1 MMSLHFCDDVPFHTV
16 YVHGLV
22 RDGEGQK
29 MSKSKGNVI
38 DPIDLIDGI
47 GLEEL
52 VAKRTSGMMQPQMAA
67 KIEKATRKH
76 FPDGIVG
83 YGTDA
88 LRFTFYS
95 LASTGRDIK
104 FDIGRMEGYRNFC
117 NKIWNAAR
125 YVLMNCEGHDFSG
138 DAVHYSLADRWI
150 RSRFQRAAEETA
162 RAIDAYRLDF
172 ATQALYDFVWN
183 EYCDWYLE
191 LSKPVLWDEAG
202 DPSLIAGTRKTL
214 IEILEQTLRLLHPLM
229 PYITEEIWQSVAP
242 IAGNTGK
249 TIMLQGYPLA
259 DADMIDEEA
268 EAEIGWLKQLIV
280 AIRTVRSEA
289 NLAPSLELNVLIKNT
304 SASDRERMERNAP
317 FLKKLAKTAS
327 LEALDSDDGNP
338 PALSAL
344 CGHMEI
350 LVPMAGVIDI
360 EAELARLSKEHEKQK
375 SEVQRLKSKLE
386 NPKFINRAPTDV
398 VDKEREKL
406 GAASDALG
414 KLEEQVKRIQG
425 LR

>member
-1 MMSLHFCDDVPFHTV
+1 
-16 YVHGLV
+16 
-22 RDGEGQK
+22 
-29 MSKSKGNVI
+29 
-38 DPIDLIDGI
+38 
-47 GLEEL
+47 
-52 VAKRTSGMMQPQMAA
+52 
-67 KIEKATRKH
+67 
-76 FPDGIVG
+76 
-83 YGTDA
+83 
-88 LRFTFYS
+88 
-95 LASTGRDIK
+95 
-104 FDIGRMEGYRNFC
+104 
-117 NKIWNAAR
+117 
-125 YVLMNCEGHDFSG
+125 
-138 DAVHYSLADRWI
+138 
-150 RSRFQRAAEETA
+150 
-162 RAIDAYRLDF
+162 
-172 ATQALYDFVWN
+172 
-183 EYCDWYLE
+183 
-191 LSKPVLWDEAG
+191 
-202 DPSLIAGTRKTL
+202 
-214 IEILEQTLRLLHPLM
+214 
-229 PYITEEIWQSVAP
+229 
-242 IAGNTGK
+242 
-249 TIMLQGYPLA
+249 
-259 DADMIDEEA
+259 
-268 EAEIGWLKQLIV
+268 
-280 AIRTVRSEA
+280 
-289 NLAPSLELNVLIKNT
+289 LELNVLIKNT

>member
-52 VAKRTSGMMQPQMAA
+52 VAKRTSGMLQPQMAA

-125 YVLMNCEGHDFSG
+125 YVLMNCEGHDFS
-138 DAVHYSLADRWI
+138 DAAVQYSLADRWI

-242 IAGNTGK
+242 IAGSTGK

>member
-1 MMSLHFCDDVPFHTV
+1 
-16 YVHGLV
+16 
-22 RDGEGQK
+22 
-29 MSKSKGNVI
+29 
-38 DPIDLIDGI
+38 
-47 GLEEL
+47 
-52 VAKRTSGMMQPQMAA
+52 
-67 KIEKATRKH
+67 
-76 FPDGIVG
+76 
-83 YGTDA
+83 
-88 LRFTFYS
+88 
-95 LASTGRDIK
+95 
-104 FDIGRMEGYRNFC
+104 
-117 NKIWNAAR
+117 
-125 YVLMNCEGHDFSG
+125 
-138 DAVHYSLADRWI
+138 
-150 RSRFQRAAEETA
+150 
-162 RAIDAYRLDF
+162 AIDAYRLDF
-172 ATQALYDFVWN
+172 AAQALYDFVWN

-242 IAGNTGK
+242 IAGSTGK

-268 EAEIGWLKQLIV
+268 EAEIDWLKQLIV

-304 SASDRERMERNAP
+304 NASDRERMERNAP

-327 LEALDSDDGNP
+327 LEALDSDDETP

-375 SEVQRLKSKLE
+375 IEVQRLESKLE
-386 NPKFINRAPTDV
+386 NPKFIDRAPTDV

-406 GAASDALG
+406 SAASDALG

>member
-162 RAIDAYRLDF
+162 KAIDAYRLDF
-172 ATQALYDFVWN
+172 AAQALYDFVWN

-191 LSKPVLWDEAG
+191 LSKPVLWDQAG
-202 DPSLIAGTRKTL
+202 DPALIAGTRKTL
-214 IEILEQTLRLLHPLM
+214 IEVLEQTLRLLHPLM

-375 SEVQRLKSKLE
+375 NEVQRLKSKLE